1 VADIFIATLVLLM
14 IGLIG
19 VKIWARVAKNVLTY
33 KELTGGGSEMKNL
46 TLGELVKALQDS
58 GMSPDSD
65 VRCCLDPEANDTAG
79 VGEVSAGC
87 DGILL
92 TLNVDEIG

>member
-1 VADIFIATLVLLM
+1 
-14 IGLIG
+14 
-19 VKIWARVAKNVLTY
+19 
-33 KELTGGGSEMKNL
+33 MKNL
-46 TLGELVKALQDS
+46 TLGELIHALQES
-58 GMSPDSD
+58 GMSPESD
-65 VRCCLDPEANDTAG
+65 VRCCLDTEADDTCG

>member
-1 VADIFIATLVLLM
+1 
-14 IGLIG
+14 
-19 VKIWARVAKNVLTY
+19 
-33 KELTGGGSEMKNL
+33 MKNL
-46 TLGELVKALQDS
+46 TLGELINALQQS
-58 GMSPDSD
+58 GMTLDSD
-65 VRCCLDPEANDTAG
+65 VRCCLDPGAEDTCG